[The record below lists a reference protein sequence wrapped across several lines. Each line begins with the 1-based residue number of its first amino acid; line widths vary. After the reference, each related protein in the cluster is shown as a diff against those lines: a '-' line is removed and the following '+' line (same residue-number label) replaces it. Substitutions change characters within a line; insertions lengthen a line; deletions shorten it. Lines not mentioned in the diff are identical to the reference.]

1 MELWVI
7 DDDTI
12 YQMLVKRMVEKN
24 HPGVK
29 VEAFLN
35 GKPAYE
41 AFLQRYQSNEDTTQP
56 SIIFLDINM
65 PVMNGWEFLNS
76 LLKSV
81 PEKKITSTI
90 YIVSSSID
98 RSDFEKA
105 DSYSIVSKY
114 LVKPIT
120 KNDLETY
127 LK

>member
-24 HPGVK
+24 HPGVS
-29 VEAFLN
+29 VDAYLN
-35 GKPAYE
+35 GKTAFE
-41 AFLQRYQSNEDTTQP
+41 AFVRRYQSGDDVKLP
-56 SIIFLDINM
+56 DVVFLDINM

-76 LLKSV
+76 VLKSV

-105 DSYSIVSKY
+105 ENYAIISKY
-114 LVKPIT
+114 LVKPVT

>member
-24 HPGVK
+24 HPDVT

-35 GKPAYE
+35 GKPACE
-41 AFLQRYQSNEDTTQP
+41 AFVTRYQSGGELKQP
-56 SIIFLDINM
+56 DIIFLDINM

-76 LLKSV
+76 VLKSV

-105 DSYSIVSKY
+105 ENYAVVSKY